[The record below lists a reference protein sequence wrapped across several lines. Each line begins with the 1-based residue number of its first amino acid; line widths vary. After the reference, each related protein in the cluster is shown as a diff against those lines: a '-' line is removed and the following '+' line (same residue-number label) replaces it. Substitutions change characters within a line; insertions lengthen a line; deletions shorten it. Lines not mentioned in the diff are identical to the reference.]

1 MRIVVADD
9 SAVIREGVAR
19 LLEGA
24 GHEVTA
30 RVGDADGLLAAVEAD
45 LPDLI
50 ITDVRM
56 PPTLSDDGVRA
67 AITLRERYP
76 GLPILLLSQHIETTH
91 SVALAAS
98 GGFGY
103 LLKDRVLEV
112 DDFLEALTRVAR
124 GGSALDP
131 EVVAA
136 LVRQNRRDDPL
147 AVLSP
152 RERDVLAL
160 MAEGRSNATIASAL
174 VLTERTVESHI
185 RSLMS
190 KLGLVEDAAG
200 HRRVLAVLTYLSADR

>member
-45 LPDLI
+45 LPDLV

-67 AITLRERYP
+67 AITLRERFP

-147 AVLSP
+147 ALLSP
-152 RERDVLAL
+152 RELDVLAL

>member
-45 LPDLI
+45 LPDLV